1 MSRFSNLARYSAT
14 RLALAP
20 LMLWLIATLVFL
32 LLRVAPGDPVDAV
45 LGSRAPAEVKAAMRK
60 QLGLDQSLLHQ
71 YFDYFQGLLPLHLER
86 TANGSEI
93 EGLKQ
98 LSWVSLDLTTPWD
111 GQHLFFGIG
120 TDLVDLG
127 QSLLNGETVLSI
139 IGRTLPASLELSVIA
154 LIAAAVIG
162 LSIGFTGIARP
173 EGKLDLSG
181 RLYGLGTYALPPFW
195 IAMLVQLLFAVV
207 LGWLP
212 VGGRFPPSLIPPDGS
227 GFYLFDS
234 IASGDWSSL
243 RGTVRHLILPTST
256 LAVLLSG
263 TFTTALR
270 LNLRR
275 TLRSDYVEAARS
287 RGLNERQVVLRHG
300 LPNALLP
307 VLTIAGITVASL
319 IGGALLIEVTF
330 SWPGIALRLQ
340 EAINQRDY
348 PVVQGIVVVIAALVV
363 LVSVAVDLLVASLDP
378 RVRY

>member
-1 MSRFSNLARYSAT
+1 MSRTGALLRYSAT
-14 RLALAP
+14 RLGLAP

-45 LGSRAPAEVKAAMRK
+45 LGSRAPAVAKAAMRAR
-60 QLGLDQSLLHQ
+60 LGLDKTLPDQYLDYLRGLLH
-71 YFDYFQGLLPLHLER
+71 G
-86 TANGSEI
+86 
-93 EGLKQ
+93 
-98 LSWVSLDLTTPWD
+98 
-111 GQHLFFGIG
+111 
-120 TDLVDLG
+120 DLG
-127 QSLLNGETVLSI
+127 QGLINQEPVRDI
-139 IGRTLPASLELSVIA
+139 ISRTLPASLELSVLA
-154 LIAAAVIG
+154 LALAAVIG
-162 LSIGFTGIARP
+162 LSIGFSGIARP
-173 EGKLDLSG
+173 EGKLDLAG

-195 IAMLVQLLFAVV
+195 VAMLLQLLFAVS

-212 VGGRFPPSLIPPDGS
+212 VGGRFPPSLMPPEGT
-227 GFYLFDS
+227 GFYLLDS
-234 IASGDWSSL
+234 IRSL
-243 RGTVRHLILPTST
+243 DMTALKGTLRHLVLPAGT
-256 LAVLLSG
+256 LALLLSG

-275 TLRSDYVEAARS
+275 SLRGDYAEAARS
-287 RGLNERQVVLRHG
+287 RGLSERQGVLRHG

-363 LVSVAVDLLVASLDP
+363 LVSVAVDLLVAALDP